1 MLLRELYELDIIE
14 ARSKPDQNPKVSA
27 YEKLLPY
34 KDDPDIYIT
43 FTTLNKAGIN
53 PKSAFNTPNGVYT
66 FPLAL
71 TWQMYQVDDY
81 KNFNQYP
88 NFVQDR
94 PYIQV
99 LKYTGHGRQLIIS
112 SNPHTSNYT
121 DDDLTKDLA
130 TLQKKYHIDDS
141 EMNRNKESATH
152 FQGYYDEVPTQGP
165 AAILWTI
172 TRTIAYGELHKRK
185 RSKGYDYDNDDPSNP
200 ASRVTNDWASV
211 FRSLGIQLIVDEFH
225 AVIHEAEPCQAVFF
239 SSKAFKHIDTALVT
253 RKQENTPKSKSINID
268 HVIDYTERN
277 GRDAKLE
284 QYLLKVANIRDCFTY
299 WNNVLELQRWP
310 EFEVRLVNENNQQ
323 LFKEYVGS
331 VQERCPEI
339 EPEILKRMP
348 FSSNR
353 YSYFYVRD
361 NVSSP
366 WPDAEPSMLE
376 SDNPELLIDYT
387 TNALKKRWPAAEE
400 KLVEWMG
407 KDLLVSHY
415 HYVTEMIEYAAHF
428 GISSW
433 PALEEKL
440 LAFTDQNSPEL
451 LALYAI
457 RILKHRWPDAEPIIK
472 KLRGSWQ
479 LYANAFPDVL
489 GVQQDSMSEFEKW
502 REIFLRNGN
511 SAIEKLTPEQTTP
524 IIMKALLSTVV
535 NIVQLQQPRV
545 LSLAY
550 DNPEVANELLNAFH
564 SFGYTYDMEYLQRM
578 IQRCARY
585 TENK

>member
-1 MLLRELYELDIIE
+1 
-14 ARSKPDQNPKVSA
+14 
-27 YEKLLPY
+27 
-34 KDDPDIYIT
+34 
-43 FTTLNKAGIN
+43 
-53 PKSAFNTPNGVYT
+53 
-66 FPLAL
+66 
-71 TWQMYQVDDY
+71 
-81 KNFNQYP
+81 
-88 NFVQDR
+88 
-94 PYIQV
+94 
-99 LKYTGHGRQLIIS
+99 
-112 SNPHTSNYT
+112 
-121 DDDLTKDLA
+121 
-130 TLQKKYHIDDS
+130 
-141 EMNRNKESATH
+141 
-152 FQGYYDEVPTQGP
+152 
-165 AAILWTI
+165 
-172 TRTIAYGELHKRK
+172 
-185 RSKGYDYDNDDPSNP
+185 
-200 ASRVTNDWASV
+200 
-211 FRSLGIQLIVDEFH
+211 
-225 AVIHEAEPCQAVFF
+225 VFF

-253 RKQENTPKSKSINID
+253 RKQENTPKFKSINLQ
-268 HVIDYTERN
+268 HVIDYTARN

-284 QYLLKVANIRDCFTY
+284 QYLLKDANIDDCFTY
-299 WNNVLELQRWP
+299 WLNVLELQRWP

-323 LFKEYVGS
+323 LFREYVRH

-366 WPDAEPSMLE
+366 WPEAEPSMLE

-387 TNALKKRWPAAEE
+387 TNALKKRWLAAEE

-502 REIFLRNGN
+502 REIFLRDGN
-511 SAIEKLTPEQTTP
+511 AAIEKLTAEQTTP
-524 IIMKALLSTVV
+524 IIMKALLSTVED
-535 NIVQLQQPRV
+535 IVQLQQPRV

-564 SFGYTYDMEYLQRM
+564 SFGHTYDMEYLQRM

-585 TENK
+585 LENK

>member
-1 MLLRELYELDIIE
+1 MRLRELYELDIIE

-71 TWQMYQVDDY
+71 TWQMYEVDDY

-121 DDDLTKDLA
+121 DDDLTNDLA

-172 TRTIAYGELHKRK
+172 TRTIAYGELYKRK
-185 RSKGYDYDNDDPSNP
+185 KSKKGYDYDDDTSNP
-200 ASRVTNDWASV
+200 ATRVTNDWASV

-253 RKQENTPKSKSINID
+253 RKQENRPKSKSINIQ

-284 QYLLKVANIRDCFTY
+284 QYLLKDANIDDCFTY

-310 EFEVRLVNENNQQ
+310 DFEVRILNESNQLV
-323 LFKEYVGS
+323 FREYVGH

-366 WPDAEPSMLE
+366 WPEAEPSMLE
-376 SDNPELLIDYT
+376 SNNPELLIDYA

-407 KDLLVSHY
+407 KDLLVTHY
-415 HYVTEMIEYAAHF
+415 HYVTEILEYAAHF

-440 LAFTDQNSPEL
+440 LASQDQNSPEL
-451 LALYAI
+451 LALYAV
-457 RILKHRWPDAEPIIK
+457 RILKHRWPDAEPNIK
-472 KLRGSWQ
+472 TFREAWKLYS
-479 LYANAFPDVL
+479 NTFPEVL
-489 GVQQDSMSEFEKW
+489 GVQQDSIGEFEKW
-502 REIFLRNGN
+502 REIFLKGGAG
-511 SAIEKLTPEQTTP
+511 AINRLTPEQITP
-524 IIMKALLSTVV
+524 VIMNALTSTVKSAT
-535 NIVQLQQPRV
+535 V
-545 LSLAY
+545 LMSINVLHLAY
-550 DNPEVANELLNAFH
+550 NNPEVAKVLLDGFH
-564 SFGYTYDMEYLQRM
+564 AFGYTYSPEDLQ
-578 IQRCARY
+578 ARINNAHKHM
-585 TENK
+585 ENK

>member
-88 NFVQDR
+88 DFIQDR

-99 LKYTGHGRQLIIS
+99 LKYTGHGRQLVIS
-112 SNPHTSNYT
+112 NNPHTSNYT

-284 QYLLKVANIRDCFTY
+284 QYLLKVADIRDCFTY

-323 LFKEYVGS
+323 LFKEYVGH

-366 WPDAEPSMLE
+366 WPEAEPSMLE

-524 IIMKALLSTVV
+524 IIMKALLSTVE